1 MRRRLLSA
9 VPMLVAALVVVGLA
23 LALEACGA
31 GGAKEEAKARPRERG
46 HLGVWGASGAT
57 GYRVEI
63 P

>member
-1 MRRRLLSA
+1 
-9 VPMLVAALVVVGLA
+9 MLVAALVVVGLA

-46 HLGVWGASGAT
+46 HLGAWGASGAT